1 MGYEME
7 IMGDWCEKYFFLM
20 FELDVVDEII

>member
-7 IMGDWCEKYFFLM
+7 IMGDWGEKYFFLK